1 MSTKLTREQKRIIEE
16 SKTDIKNL
24 DEQQMAHFN
33 ALCEMLNLEDDSAAK
48 EYLWDYIFN
57 GLGKLD
63 W

>member
-1 MSTKLTREQKRIIEE
+1 MTTRLTKEQKRIIEE
-16 SKTDIKNL
+16 CKTDIKNL
-24 DEQQMAHFN
+24 DEQQMVHFN
-33 ALCEMLNLEDDSAAK
+33 ALCEMLNLKDDSDAK